1 MARAVV
7 PNNSKVGV
15 IFTVHDVLELRPKM
29 TVEQA
34 ALFLEENQEYIK
46 NEMAQVGRLAMMGL
60 LTWKE
65 FTNQLR

>member
-7 PNNSKVGV
+7 PNDSKVGV
-15 IFTVHDVLELRPKM
+15 IFTVQDVLELQPKM

-60 LTWKE
+60 LSWRD
-65 FTNQLR
+65 FINQLR